1 MINTR
6 LQIGTENYAIVNNIP
21 ISTNFVQAD
30 LREPD
35 KRNASFTKTITL
47 YGNSKLNK
55 LFENI
60 FEVNIDLQ
68 TFDPNK
74 KIEAKYFVDET
85 QVLVGALQL
94 LKVSKST
101 DNNIVY
107 ECSII
112 GNEGNLFVDIGD
124 KYLEEL
130 DFSEYDHTY
139 SRANQ
144 IDSWSNLCKVNGV
157 TTNVGMGKGYY
168 YGFVQRGLGTN
179 SDTVFSVKEFFPQLF
194 VREYLDKIFS
204 EYGYTWTSEFLNS
217 DEFKKLIVEPNISIL
232 QMSQAQLDNSQFS
245 IGLNTYQI
253 FYTNPPW
260 VSNGN
265 YQIANYNVDT
275 YPFFDQSNQMGG
287 FGEAT
292 IGKKGYYNINNKMII
307 KISFDHTNPLIDTF
321 KLYSYDYP
329 TALNEWTFESLIIRN
344 GSILAT
350 SPQIEFYITDE
361 VITYTNGTTTTVTH
375 NLPTSQMQ
383 FFIGSRVNPLI
394 LKNEYYA
401 VISVSSGEVLL
412 NKGTII
418 SNKYRYRFAP
428 SKAIWVESS
437 TGNQITGMTG
447 ATIRTDLVGGA
458 TGSNFSMLVTR
469 KEIVEG
475 GELNPSAAIPKQIK
489 QRDFVKSIMQAF
501 NLYMDFDKNNP
512 KNIIIESYN
521 DYFNNGTVD
530 WSNKIDLDKQID
542 INPISMVDGK
552 RYIYRYK
559 ADKDFYNQKY
569 LDRHAEPFG
578 TEQIDIDN
586 DFKKEDK
593 VNELI
598 FSPTPNVANDSLRIA
613 VPKIYKDQTGVNITP
628 NIRLLY
634 AGGIKQAFAPITYK
648 QTDFADLKTI
658 NYAYCG
664 HTDDPQNPT
673 VDLSFGIPKEVFYIY
688 AESKFTNNN
697 LYNRYHKNFI
707 QNVTSKNSKVMTAYL
722 WLSPLDIKLFSFRKK
737 YFIDNAY
744 YIVNKIIDYN
754 PYEVQSTKVELIKIL
769 NTDLF
774 VPTSE
779 FLYNNPAIPTG
790 EKIEQPVNTT
800 SLNLAQNSINLG
812 YNSIAIGE
820 GIFIPESASNVLV
833 NASNVTIGENV
844 SNVTVINTNNIVV
857 TESNVSY
864 INGVY
869 YPTYTILSGGL
880 DVDAD
885 VNVLSGGVNSNLQN
899 SILID
904 GN

>member
-94 LKVSKST
+94 LKVSKSS

-194 VREYLDKIFS
+194 VREYLEKIFS

-217 DEFKKLIVEPNISIL
+217 DEFKKLIVEPNINKLELTQSQLELL
-232 QMSQAQLDNSQFS
+232 QWYVGLSTNQTGL
-245 IGLNTYQI
+245 IGRELALFNDET
-253 FYTNPPW
+253 T
-260 VSNGN
+260 
-265 YQIANYNVDT
+265 A
-275 YPFFDQSNQMGG
+275 PFFDGG
-287 FGEAT
+287 SQYSTGTGTLTLAKT
-292 IGKKGYYNINNKMII
+292 GYYNIAS
-307 KISFDHTNPLIDTF
+307 KIVWKFKIQHSNP
-321 KLYSYDYP
+321 
-329 TALNEWTFESLIIRN
+329 
-344 GSILAT
+344 
-350 SPQIEFYITDE
+350 
-361 VITYTNGTTTTVTH
+361 VVTH
-375 NLPTSQMQ
+375 YYLPGFHAYKSVDITKSSNGGSSYFYLNQKFDYNFTSLT
-383 FFIGSRVNPLI
+383 SASNPAGDSAFKGAI
-394 LKNEYYA
+394 NTFYNETLEIA
-401 VISVSSGEVLL
+401 SGEQKFTVGD
-412 NKGTII
+412 K
-418 SNKYRYRFAP
+418 F
-428 SKAIWVESS
+428 
-437 TGNQITGMTG
+437 QITQNLELLPALYPSYNSTIFVDASNNIVPTTFGQLTFTIELVSG
-447 ATIRTDLVGGA
+447 AL
-458 TGSNFSMLVTR
+458 GSTFYGLSNR
-469 KEIVEG
+469 KEILEG
-475 GELNPSAAIPKQIK
+475 NDVAINVAIPKQIK

-521 DYFNNGTVD
+521 DYFNNGTID
-530 WSNKIDLDKQID
+530 WANKIDLDKQIE

-552 RYIYRYK
+552 RYIYQYK
-559 ADKDFYNQKY
+559 EDKDFYNQKY
-569 LDRHAEPFG
+569 LNKYAENFG
-578 TEQIDIDN
+578 TEKIDIDN

-598 FSPTPNVANDSLRIA
+598 FSPTPNVANYGLGIA
-613 VPKIYKDQTGVNITP
+613 VPKIYKEQNGSNIVP

-634 AGGIKQAFAPITYK
+634 AGGVKPTTATWTFKQ
-648 QTDFADLKTI
+648 DSLADQSMS
-658 NYAYCG
+658 NYGYCG
-664 HTDDPQNPT
+664 HVDDPQNPT
-673 VDLSFGIPKEVFYIY
+673 YDLNFGILKETYYNYIN
-688 AESKFTNNN
+688 SKFTNNN

-774 VPTSE
+774 VPTSQ
-779 FLYNNPAIPTG
+779 FLYSNPSIPTG
-790 EKIEQPVNTT
+790 ENIEQPVNTT
-800 SLNLAQNSINLG
+800 SLNLAENSINLG

-844 SNVTVINTNNIVV
+844 SNVTVINTSNIVV

>member
-6 LQIGTENYAIVNNIP
+6 LQIGNENYAIVNNIP

-94 LKVSKST
+94 LKVSKSS

-139 SRANQ
+139 SRSNQ
-144 IDSWSNLCKVNGV
+144 IDSWSNLCKVSGV

-194 VREYLDKIFS
+194 VREYLEKIFS
-204 EYGYTWTSEFLNS
+204 EYGYTWTSAFLDS
-217 DEFKKLIVEPNISIL
+217 IEFKKLIVEPNINKL
-232 QMSQAQLDNSQFS
+232 ELTQAQLDLLQWYGGLLADSTINVNVSQNVNWTDETNS
-245 IGLNTYQI
+245 
-253 FYTNPPW
+253 
-260 VSNGN
+260 
-265 YQIANYNVDT
+265 
-275 YPFFDQSNQMGG
+275 PFFDNGSQINGTSVTLGSS
-287 FGEAT
+287 
-292 IGKKGYYNINNKMII
+292 GYYNLVSRLKYKIRITHTDTAVAYATIIQLTTLNSLEKSSNSGASWFTLTNN
-307 KISFDHTNPLIDTF
+307 N
-321 KLYSYDYP
+321 SY
-329 TALNEWTFESLIIRN
+329 WN
-344 GSILAT
+344 GSIGNTFNVNTDYTYVNEVAT
-350 SPQIEFYITDE
+350 GEQL
-361 VITYTNGTTTTVTH
+361 YTANDR
-375 NLPTSQMQ
+375 
-383 FFIGSRVNPLI
+383 FRVNASWTRQFYVNSAI
-394 LKNEYYA
+394 RGVRYFDINGVQIGVDDDSA
-401 VISVSSGEVLL
+401 
-412 NKGTII
+412 GTILMELD
-418 SNKYRYRFAP
+418 SGALG
-428 SKAIWVESS
+428 SS
-437 TGNQITGMTG
+437 FYG
-447 ATIRTDLVGGA
+447 LP
-458 TGSNFSMLVTR
+458 TR
-469 KEIVEG
+469 KEVIEG
-475 GELNPSAAIPKQIK
+475 NTMTVNVAIPKQIK
-489 QRDFVKSIMQAF
+489 QRDFVKSVMQAF
-501 NLYMDFDKNNP
+501 NLYLDFDKNNP

-521 DYFNNGTVD
+521 DYFNNGTID
-530 WSNKIDLDKQID
+530 WANKIDLDKQIE

-552 RYIYRYK
+552 RYIYQYK
-559 ADKDFYNQKY
+559 EDKDFYNQKY
-569 LDRHAEPFG
+569 LNKHAENFG
-578 TEQIDIDN
+578 TQKIDIDN

-598 FSPTPNVANDSLRIA
+598 FSPTPNVANYGLGIA
-613 VPKIYKDQTGVNITP
+613 VPKIYKDETGANIVP

-634 AGGIKQAFAPITYK
+634 AGGVKSTTATWTYK
-648 QTDFADLKTI
+648 QTGLSDQAMT
-658 NYAYCG
+658 NYGYCG
-664 HTDDPQNPT
+664 HVDDPQDPT
-673 VDLSFGIPKEVFYIY
+673 YDLNFGILKETYYTFVN
-688 AESKFTNNN
+688 SKFTNNN

-779 FLYNNPAIPTG
+779 FLYSNPSIPTG
-790 EKIEQPVNTT
+790 ENIQQPVNTT
-800 SLNLAQNSINLG
+800 SLNLAENSINLG

-844 SNVTVINTNNIVV
+844 SNVTVLNTSNIVV

-880 DVDAD
+880 GVDAD

>member
-6 LQIGTENYAIVNNIP
+6 LQIGNENYAIVNNIP

-94 LKVSKST
+94 LKVSKSP

-144 IDSWSNLCKVNGV
+144 IDSWSNLCKVSGV

-194 VREYLDKIFS
+194 VREYLEKIFS

-217 DEFKKLIVEPNISIL
+217 DEFKKLIVEPNINKL
-232 QMSQAQLDNSQFS
+232 ELTQAQLDLLQWYG
-245 IGLNTYQI
+245 GLLSDSTIARNTTQTVN
-253 FYTNPPW
+253 FTDETN
-260 VSNGN
+260 
-265 YQIANYNVDT
+265 A
-275 YPFFDQSNQMGG
+275 PFFDNGG
-287 FGEAT
+287 QINGT
-292 IGKKGYYNINNKMII
+292 YVTLGNSGYYNLVSSLKY
-307 KISFDHTNPLIDTF
+307 KLRVTHTNPSVAYATFNLLSTYNTIQKSSNGGSTWFDLVNTNHFFKNAALGAFQANVNTDYVDT
-321 KLYSYDYP
+321 L
-329 TALNEWTFESLIIRN
+329 EV
-344 GSILAT
+344 AT
-350 SPQIEFYITDE
+350 GEQLFSAGDRF
-361 VITYTNGTTTTVTH
+361 
-375 NLPTSQMQ
+375 
-383 FFIGSRVNPLI
+383 RVNAYWNRQVYNALFPALHGVR
-394 LKNEYYA
+394 YYD
-401 VISVSSGEVLL
+401 SSNVQIGVDDDPA
-412 NKGTII
+412 GTILMELD
-418 SNKYRYRFAP
+418 SGALG
-428 SKAIWVESS
+428 SS
-437 TGNQITGMTG
+437 FYG
-447 ATIRTDLVGGA
+447 LP
-458 TGSNFSMLVTR
+458 TR
-469 KEIVEG
+469 KEVIEG
-475 GELNPSAAIPKQIK
+475 NTMTVNVAIPKQIK
-489 QRDFVKSIMQAF
+489 QRDFVKSVMQAF
-501 NLYMDFDKNNP
+501 NLYLDFDKNNP

-521 DYFNNGTVD
+521 DYFNNGTID
-530 WSNKIDLDKQID
+530 WANKIDLDKQIE

-552 RYIYRYK
+552 RYIYQYK
-559 ADKDFYNQKY
+559 EDKDFYNQKY
-569 LDRHAEPFG
+569 LNKHVENFG
-578 TEQIDIDN
+578 TQKIDIDN

-598 FSPTPNVANDSLRIA
+598 FSPTPNVANYGLGIA
-613 VPKIYKDQTGVNITP
+613 VPRINKDETGSNIVP

-634 AGGIKQAFAPITYK
+634 AGGVKSTTATWTFK
-648 QTDFADLKTI
+648 QTGLSDQLMT
-658 NYAYCG
+658 NYGYCG
-664 HTDDPQNPT
+664 HVDDPQDPT
-673 VDLSFGIPKEVFYIY
+673 YDLNFGILKETYYTFVN
-688 AESKFTNNN
+688 SKFTNNN

-779 FLYNNPAIPTG
+779 FLYSNPSIPTG
-790 EKIEQPVNTT
+790 ENIQQPVNTT
-800 SLNLAQNSINLG
+800 SLNLAENSINLG

>member
-94 LKVSKST
+94 LKVSKSP

-194 VREYLDKIFS
+194 VREYLEKIFS
-204 EYGYTWTSEFLNS
+204 EYGYTWTSTFLNS
-217 DEFKKLIVEPNISIL
+217 TEFKKLIVEPNINKL
-232 QMSQAQLDNSQFS
+232 ELTQAQLDLLNWYG
-245 IGLNTYQI
+245 GLLADSPINAGVTQTVNW
-253 FYTNPPW
+253 TNET
-260 VSNGN
+260 
-265 YQIANYNVDT
+265 A
-275 YPFFDQSNQMGG
+275 PFFDNGNQINGTSVTLG
-287 FGEAT
+287 NS
-292 IGKKGYYNINNKMII
+292 GYYNLVSRLKY
-307 KISFDHTNPLIDTF
+307 KIRITHTNPAVAYAEILLLGNYNTLE
-321 KLYSYDYP
+321 KS
-329 TALNEWTFESLIIRN
+329 TNSGASWTTL
-344 GSILAT
+344 T
-350 SPQIEFYITDE
+350 SNNPLW
-361 VITYTNGTTTTVTH
+361 NGTFTNTFNVNTNYTYVNEVATGEQLL
-375 NLPTSQMQ
+375 NANDR
-383 FFIGSRVNPLI
+383 FRVNTSWTRSFYNSLQPSFRGVRYF
-394 LKNEYYA
+394 N
-401 VISVSSGEVLL
+401 SSGVQIGVDDDPA
-412 NKGTII
+412 GTILMELDSGI
-418 SNKYRYRFAP
+418 YG
-428 SKAIWVESS
+428 SS
-437 TGNQITGMTG
+437 FYGL
-447 ATIRTDLVGGA
+447 A
-458 TGSNFSMLVTR
+458 TR
-469 KEIVEG
+469 KEVIEG
-475 GELNPSAAIPKQIK
+475 NAMTVNVAIPKQIK

-501 NLYMDFDKNNP
+501 NLYLDFDKNNP

-521 DYFNNGTVD
+521 DYFNNGIVD
-530 WSNKIDLDKQID
+530 WANKIDLDKQIE

-552 RYIYRYK
+552 RYIYQYK
-559 ADKDFYNQKY
+559 EDKDFYNQKY
-569 LDRHAEPFG
+569 LNKHAENFG
-578 TEQIDIDN
+578 TQKIDIDN

-598 FSPTPNVANDSLRIA
+598 FSPTPNVANYGLGIA
-613 VPKIYKDQTGVNITP
+613 VPRINKDETGANIVP

-634 AGGIKQAFAPITYK
+634 AGGVKPTTATWTYK
-648 QTDFADLKTI
+648 QSGLSDQAMTT
-658 NYAYCG
+658 YGYCG
-664 HTDDPQNPT
+664 HVDDPQDPT
-673 VDLSFGIPKEVFYIY
+673 YDLNFGILKETYYTFID
-688 AESKFTNNN
+688 AKFTNNN

-774 VPTSE
+774 VPTVTSLIDE
-779 FLYNNPAIPTG
+779 PQIPTG
-790 EKIEQPVNTT
+790 ANVGMPTHRT

-812 YNSIAIGE
+812 YNSVAIGE

-844 SNVTVINTNNIVV
+844 SNVTVLNTSNIVV
-857 TESNVSY
+857 NESNVSY

-869 YPTYTILSGGL
+869 YPTYTIVAGGL
-880 DVDAD
+880 GVDAD